1 MAILNVKITLID
13 IYYKSKMA
21 FQLINAL
28 MSLTWQQLNGWEIFS
43 DEQLGI
49 LCAFDL

>member
-13 IYYKSKMA
+13 IYYKFKMA
-21 FQLINAL
+21 FQFIHAL
-28 MSLTWQQLNGWEIFS
+28 TSLTWQQLNGWEIFS

-49 LCAFDL
+49 LCTFNL